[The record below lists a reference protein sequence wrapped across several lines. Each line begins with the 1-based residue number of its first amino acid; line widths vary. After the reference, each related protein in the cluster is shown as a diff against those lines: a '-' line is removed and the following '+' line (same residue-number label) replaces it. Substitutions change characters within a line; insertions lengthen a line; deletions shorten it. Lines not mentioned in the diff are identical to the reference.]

1 MMAETP
7 RTDKRL
13 LVEKIWLLY
22 YNDVLYRNGIITADA
37 YRKMILKI
45 NNRTKSV
52 AEGREY

>member
-52 AEGREY
+52 AEGRKY